1 MWKKEI
7 EKLFF
12 DFEIIAF
19 ELVPLDTRFY
29 WERILVIWC
38 QYVNKQSQALDTTK
52 TEFFERIFFLNDQK
66 IWQKFC
72 RAEFK
77 QCFGRFN
84 MWTVHNS
91 SDTGLFKHLSNRAFC
106 SL

>member
-1 MWKKEI
+1 MQKKEI

-38 QYVNKQSQALDTTK
+38 QYVNRQSQD
-52 TEFFERIFFLNDQK
+52 FRYY
-66 IWQKFC
+66 
-72 RAEFK
+72 
-77 QCFGRFN
+77 
-84 MWTVHNS
+84 
-91 SDTGLFKHLSNRAFC
+91 
-106 SL
+106 